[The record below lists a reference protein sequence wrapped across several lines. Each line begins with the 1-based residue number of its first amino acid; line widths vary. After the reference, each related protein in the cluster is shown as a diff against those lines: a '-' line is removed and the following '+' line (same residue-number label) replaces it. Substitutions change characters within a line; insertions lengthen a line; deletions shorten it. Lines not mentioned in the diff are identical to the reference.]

1 MSMHKVPF
9 RVDSDNFGGL
19 QRVIGFASYEANV
32 RMYIIKN
39 EDGVFR
45 GAFAGN
51 NRGFQQ
57 ISNFRLF
64 RDYETAVLVTSQMLG
79 KMAYAHKIHYPEL
92 IIEFFDEEFDGRTFE
107 QTLEWFKTCG
117 FFDVRHY
124 HKVEVK

>member
-19 QRVIGFASYEANV
+19 RRVIGFASYEANIRV
-32 RMYIIKN
+32 YIIED

-45 GAFAGN
+45 GSFVGS

-57 ISNFRLF
+57 ISNFKVF
-64 RDYETAVLVTSQMLG
+64 KDYETAVLVTCQMLG
-79 KMAYAHKIHYPEL
+79 QMAHAHKISFPKL
-92 IIEFFDEEFDGRTFE
+92 LMEFFDEEFYGRTFE

-117 FFDVRHY
+117 FFDVREY
-124 HKVEVK
+124 RKIEVE